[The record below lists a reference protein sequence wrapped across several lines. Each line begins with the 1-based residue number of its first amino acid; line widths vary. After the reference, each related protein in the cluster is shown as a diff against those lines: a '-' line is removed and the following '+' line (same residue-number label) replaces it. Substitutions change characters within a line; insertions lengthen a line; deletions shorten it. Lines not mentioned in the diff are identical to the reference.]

1 MSNYAHTA
9 VRRLTNTASSSNVI
23 RAQRAEEARAMGWKW
38 WLDGTPVSEEL
49 YNMGFPMQKFYPFLS
64 FYSSSQ
70 KSRWKEM
77 TRGSTCFQVAMEVYV
92 CMPSSP
98 YAVAVIGYGQYQM
111 SPNTLYNHYMVKARG
126 IANEKYN
133 MSSTQ
138 FYMRLTGNIKVAI
151 KNAMANLIP
160 YGVKEIVDIEYEALR
175 EKSTAVG
182 RTKASQLPIL
192 LNAVSHNVLL
202 NEIRA
207 LHAVMEVS
215 GDTFSTPEF
224 RAIVENMDDAVQLA
238 NAERNKRV
246 DALLVNFIETADG
259 VRVECAEVSNIR
271 NSSYAVIRDNIDTH
285 LLASVPQFIVEK
297 VSVLQG
303 LANGTHVD
311 SIGMKLDDKLFW
323 VEK

>member
-1 MSNYAHTA
+1 
-9 VRRLTNTASSSNVI
+9 
-23 RAQRAEEARAMGWKW
+23 
-38 WLDGTPVSEEL
+38 
-49 YNMGFPMQKFYPFLS
+49 
-64 FYSSSQ
+64 
-70 KSRWKEM
+70 
-77 TRGSTCFQVAMEVYV
+77 
-92 CMPSSP
+92 
-98 YAVAVIGYGQYQM
+98 
-111 SPNTLYNHYMVKARG
+111 MVKARG

-133 MSSTQ
+133 ISSTQ
-138 FYMRLTGNIKVAI
+138 FYMRLTGNIKVAV
-151 KNAMANLIP
+151 KNAMTNLIP
-160 YGVKEIVDIEYEALR
+160 YGVKEIVDIEYAALH

-215 GDTFSTPEF
+215 GATFSTPEF

-246 DALLVNFIETADG
+246 DALLVSFIETADG
-259 VRVECAEVSNIR
+259 VRVECAEVSNVR
-271 NSSYAVIRDNIDTH
+271 ANNYAVIRDDVDTYP
-285 LLASVPQFIVEK
+285 LADAPQFIVEK

-303 LANGTHVD
+303 LAHGSHVD